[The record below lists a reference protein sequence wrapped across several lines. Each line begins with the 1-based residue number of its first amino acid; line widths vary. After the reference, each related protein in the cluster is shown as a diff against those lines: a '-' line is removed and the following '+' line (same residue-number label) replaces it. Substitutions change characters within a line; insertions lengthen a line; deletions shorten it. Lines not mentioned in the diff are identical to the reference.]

1 MPTPFEGTRVLD
13 LSDRLSGAF
22 AARLFGDFG
31 SDVILIEPPEGH
43 PLRAEPPFVD
53 QSGPDCSTLHNY
65 ANWNKQSVVAT
76 DGTQVDE
83 LVADADLVITT
94 ADPLETAWY
103 ASALEHLCPNAVHLS
118 ITAHGLNDPLSGR
131 AGNNLTASARSGW
144 SLVDGYSD
152 EPPLQLPR
160 NQSGYIGGVAG
171 FIAATAALRRRD
183 HGDTAELTDVSELKA
198 LALTVHPWAIADI
211 YNDRGVSIG
220 AGGRQPRG
228 KQGPLYDVKD
238 GRMSIGLREFHNWPE
253 AMEVLGIPEFGQ
265 QEELIPREGRH
276 SKDLT
281 GVQAALAVTLPTLER
296 WSLFNKLVELR
307 CVAGVMQHMLD
318 ICEDRQLVSRD
329 FLVDVNVSGNTAR
342 AAGAPAKLTPSP
354 WQLNRPAPKLGEH
367 NEAITIRDNRP
378 SRPTMLIEPEDLSEG
393 PLSGIRVLSFCQ
405 TWAGPFATELLALL
419 GADVVQVSPP
429 HRTDSFRR
437 FSGRVPPGIAD
448 PNRKQHP
455 QNTQGHYNSVNLNKR
470 NVTIDVSQEKGMELL
485 WRLLPRFDILADNF
499 RPTVIPSWGVSLEKL
514 HEMRPGMI
522 WASLSG
528 FGETGPYSTFPGN
541 GVTIEP
547 MSGIASINGYEEGP
561 GMNTGGIY
569 ADPVSGYFLVA
580 AIMAALAH
588 RDLTG
593 EAQRVD
599 LSMMEALNVVC
610 GDALLEATATNTVPG
625 PSGNRHP
632 RVAPHNNYLARGDDW
647 LALATDSDEAW
658 RQLAAYI
665 GDPRLDDERFS
676 TMAGRKAHET
686 EVDELIGTWVRKQ
699 DAREAETALGRLGV
713 SAARVRPLYDIYS
726 QPDPDFKASGFI
738 SEVDHPETGPTWLP
752 GRPWQFSSAPSAP
765 VRPSPCLGQHSREV
779 LWQEL
784 GITAAEY
791 RSLVQDRVTGTLDEL

>member
-1 MPTPFEGTRVLD
+1 
-13 LSDRLSGAF
+13 
-22 AARLFGDFG
+22 
-31 SDVILIEPPEGH
+31 
-43 PLRAEPPFVD
+43 
-53 QSGPDCSTLHNY
+53 
-65 ANWNKQSVVAT
+65 
-76 DGTQVDE
+76 
-83 LVADADLVITT
+83 
-94 ADPLETAWY
+94 
-103 ASALEHLCPNAVHLS
+103 
-118 ITAHGLNDPLSGR
+118 
-131 AGNNLTASARSGW
+131 
-144 SLVDGYSD
+144 
-152 EPPLQLPR
+152 
-160 NQSGYIGGVAG
+160 
-171 FIAATAALRRRD
+171 
-183 HGDTAELTDVSELKA
+183 
-198 LALTVHPWAIADI
+198 
-211 YNDRGVSIG
+211 
-220 AGGRQPRG
+220 
-228 KQGPLYDVKD
+228 
-238 GRMSIGLREFHNWPE
+238 
-253 AMEVLGIPEFGQ
+253 
-265 QEELIPREGRH
+265 
-276 SKDLT
+276 
-281 GVQAALAVTLPTLER
+281 
-296 WSLFNKLVELR
+296 
-307 CVAGVMQHMLD
+307 
-318 ICEDRQLVSRD
+318 
-329 FLVDVNVSGNTAR
+329 
-342 AAGAPAKLTPSP
+342 
-354 WQLNRPAPKLGEH
+354 
-367 NEAITIRDNRP
+367 
-378 SRPTMLIEPEDLSEG
+378 MLIEPEDLSEG